1 MIQMNRMSKIYLPYH
16 REHVHCKFHQDVYIN
31 RKYINMAISYQIN
44 SYYCLREKEHNFYDL
59 FTYKFC
65 QSGYSHLLHWLELYK
80 GILRYQL

>member
-44 SYYCLREKEHNFYDL
+44 SYV
-59 FTYKFC
+59 
-65 QSGYSHLLHWLELYK
+65 LLLERK
-80 GILRYQL
+80 RT